1 MTVSILSKLYV
12 YSVILLL
19 ITNLL
24 LMARLPLNA
33 VVLLLL
39 LEVVNPCF
47 DIIRS
52 KLYRD
57 FCNKVADSVLILPDH
72 LQKRNVF
79 ISLFLVSC
87 VLSS

>member
-1 MTVSILSKLYV
+1 
-12 YSVILLL
+12 
-19 ITNLL
+19 
-24 LMARLPLNA
+24 MARLPLNA

-52 KLYRD
+52 NLYRD

-72 LQKRNVF
+72 LQKEMF
-79 ISLFLVSC
+79 LFLC
-87 VLSS
+87 VLSVVSFRVKCEFQLMLKSLFIGHLLKIG